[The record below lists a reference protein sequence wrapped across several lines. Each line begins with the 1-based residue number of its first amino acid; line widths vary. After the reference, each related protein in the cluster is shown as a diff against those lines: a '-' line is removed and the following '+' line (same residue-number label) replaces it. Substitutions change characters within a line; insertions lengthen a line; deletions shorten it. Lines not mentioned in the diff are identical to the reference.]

1 MTASPR
7 RSDLIRQRR
16 ARANG
21 KKKPA
26 PRRAPRRKAPARPA
40 APPVVVRG
48 GMPGLAD
55 AAAKRRAPRRRIDLP
70 LRGGGELSLS
80 GLPMVHPGWRL
91 LSGALS
97 LLLGLTLL
105 WLWNAASYRVQD
117 VDLPGAQR
125 VRAADVLTLIPLRG
139 TPIFAVD
146 AALLTAQVKAAFP
159 ELASPRV
166 SIGLPARVRIQA
178 VERQPVLI
186 WVQDGRTTWVDMQGI
201 GFPPRGEAPSGLVQ
215 VLAETAPPLGR
226 DPLPGQVLPADLVEA
241 CLQVGNLAPQD
252 APLVFS
258 RQHGLGWQD
267 PLGWQVYFGMELG
280 NIEEKLRTY
289 AAIVQYLQ
297 SNDIRPV
304 LVSLE
309 YPRAPYYR
317 LTP

>member
-1 MTASPR
+1 M
-7 RSDLIRQRR
+7 
-16 ARANG
+16 
-21 KKKPA
+21 
-26 PRRAPRRKAPARPA
+26 
-40 APPVVVRG
+40 
-48 GMPGLAD
+48 
-55 AAAKRRAPRRRIDLP
+55 
-70 LRGGGELSLS
+70 
-80 GLPMVHPGWRL
+80 
-91 LSGALS
+91 S

-105 WLWNAASYRVQD
+105 WLWNAAAYRVQEVALD
-117 VDLPGAQR
+117 GAQR
-125 VRAADVLTLIPLRG
+125 IRAEDVLTLVPLRG
-139 TPIFAVD
+139 VPIFAVD
-146 AALLTAQVKAAFP
+146 AALLTAQVEAAFP
-159 ELASPRV
+159 ELANPQV
-166 SIGLPARVRIQA
+166 SISLPAQVRIQA

-186 WVQDGRTTWVDMQGI
+186 WEQDGRTLWVDMQGI
-201 GFPPRGEAPSGLVQ
+201 GFPPRGETPSGLVR
-215 VLAETAPPLGR
+215 VLAETTPPL
-226 DPLPGQVLPADLVEA
+226 DSPPLPGQVLPEDIVEA

-267 PLGWQVYFGMELG
+267 PLGWQVYFGVELG